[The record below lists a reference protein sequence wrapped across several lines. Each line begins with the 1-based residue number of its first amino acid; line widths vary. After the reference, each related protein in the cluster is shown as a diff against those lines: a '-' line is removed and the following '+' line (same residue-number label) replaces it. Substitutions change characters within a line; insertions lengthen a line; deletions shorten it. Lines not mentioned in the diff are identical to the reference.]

1 LLLLNARFD
10 LLGITKFS
18 LSGRLTISV
27 LDPSLIVILLII
39 LSLLLLVLEL
49 RWIVPHLLLRIL
61 LLLHV
66 LRI

>member
-1 LLLLNARFD
+1 MLLLNARFD